1 MELLQCIQHLVS
13 WIRTEH
19 ISEYFLL
26 SILDLAQW
34 RLSHEE
40 ISLAALS
47 VLNELLYL
55 QKSLPHTNALMSGVN
70 SLLDSHNAVQ
80 NQNEIYVDKFRELL
94 RWYSVKYWPKLIQE
108 NEMLERFLKS
118 LYCCTIASKYFIY
131 FF

>member
-55 QKSLPHTNALMSGVN
+55 QKSLPHTNALMSCVN